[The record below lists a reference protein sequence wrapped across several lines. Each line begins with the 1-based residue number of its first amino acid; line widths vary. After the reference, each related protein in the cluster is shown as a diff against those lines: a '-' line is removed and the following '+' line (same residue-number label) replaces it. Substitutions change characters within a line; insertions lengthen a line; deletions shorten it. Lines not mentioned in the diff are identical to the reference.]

1 MSDSTGTDGLPETE
15 AEWRE
20 RLSPDAYRILRESGT
35 ESRYSS
41 DLLNVA
47 ADGEFR
53 CAGCGAVLFSSGE
66 KFDSGTGW
74 PSFWAP
80 ADDDAVTTEPDRG
93 LLGTRTEVLC
103 RRCEGHLGHVFDD
116 GPEPTGKRY
125 CINGAALTFDEGER

>member
-1 MSDSTGTDGLPETE
+1 MSDSTGTDGLPDTE

-35 ESRYSS
+35 ESRHSS
-41 DLLNVA
+41 ALLNVT
-47 ADGEFR
+47 ADGQFR
-53 CAGCGAVLFSSGE
+53 CTGCGQVLFSSDE

-80 ADDDAVTTEPDRG
+80 ADDDAVATEPDGG

-103 RRCEGHLGHVFDD
+103 SRCEGHLGHVFDD

-125 CINGAALTFDEGER
+125 CINGAALTFDEGQQ

>member
-1 MSDSTGTDGLPETE
+1 MSDSTGTDGLPGTE

-20 RLSPDAYRILRESGT
+20 RLSPDAYRVLRESGT

-41 DLLNVA
+41 DLLNVT
-47 ADGEFR
+47 ADGTFR
-53 CAGCGAVLFSSGE
+53 CAGCGQGLFSSDE

-80 ADDDAVTTEPDRG
+80 ADDDAVATEPDRG

-103 RRCEGHLGHVFDD
+103 NRCDGHLGHVFDD

-125 CINGAALTFDEGER
+125 CINGAALSFDEDQQ